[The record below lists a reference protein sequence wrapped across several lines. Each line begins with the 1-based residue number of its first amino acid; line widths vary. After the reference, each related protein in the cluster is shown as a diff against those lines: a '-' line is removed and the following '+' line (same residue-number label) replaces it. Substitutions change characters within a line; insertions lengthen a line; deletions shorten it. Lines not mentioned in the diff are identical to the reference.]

1 MAGISARQREFQK
14 EYEKLCYRFHRW
26 EVWKDFVV
34 LVACS
39 ISNTVDKV
47 HAEERETLYMDTIRK
62 YSREEA
68 DTFPRLFALITL
80 GMEEDP
86 DHDFLG
92 ELFMLL
98 GLGNDAGG
106 QFFTPYHV
114 CKAMARVSMGPE
126 LIHEHLQ
133 RTGYVSVNDCA
144 CGAGA
149 TLIAAAQYLKEIGV
163 NYQQQAIFVGQDI
176 DYTTAL
182 MCYIQLSLLGCAG
195 YVHVGNTLTDPMTGH
210 VLFGDGKDTTWYT
223 PMLFSDAWHMKR
235 AAERMRLIFRKL
247 GTPADAEQR
256 EDSEKPGN
264 APQTAPKEPGEEIP
278 KETGK
283 RAQSGAG
290 TATQAPTADKLPEE
304 KQKKPKRAKKK
315 PAPVP
320 EPEPR
325 PEEETPAFTVSVN
338 RKNAGQLM
346 FDFG

>member
-39 ISNTVDKV
+39 ISNQVDKV
-47 HAEERETLYMDTIRK
+47 HAEEREALYMDTIRK

-106 QFFTPYHV
+106 QFFTPYDI
-114 CKAMARVSMGPE
+114 CKMMAKVSMQEE
-126 LIHEHLQ
+126 LVRKEIEK
-133 RTGYVSVNDCA
+133 RSYISVNDCA

-195 YVHVGNTLTDPMTGH
+195 YVHVGDTLSAPMTGH
-210 VLFGDGKDTTWYT
+210 VLFGDGKAATWYT
-223 PMLFSDAWHMKR
+223 PMFFSDAWHTRR
-235 AAERMRLIFRKL
+235 AAERFRLIFRKL
-247 GTPADAEQR
+247 TPIMAENQ
-256 EDSEKPGN
+256 ETAGN

-278 KETGK
+278 KEAGK
-283 RAQSGAG
+283 PADRGAG
-290 TATQAPTADKLPEE
+290 KATAATTADKPPEE
-304 KQKKPKRAKKK
+304 KQKKAKSRKKK
-315 PAPVP
+315 AAPAP

-325 PEEETPAFTVSVN
+325 PEEEAPAFTVSVN

>member
-1 MAGISARQREFQK
+1 MAGISARQREFVK

-39 ISNTVDKV
+39 ISNQVDKV
-47 HAEERETLYMDTIRK
+47 HAEEREALYMDTIRK
-62 YSREEA
+62 YSKEEA
-68 DTFPRLFALITL
+68 DTFPKLFALITL

-106 QFFTPYHV
+106 QFFTPYSV
-114 CKAMARVSMGPE
+114 CKMMASVSMQEE
-126 LIHEHLQ
+126 LVRKEIEK
-133 RTGYVSVNDCA
+133 RSYISVNDCA

-149 TLIAAAQYLKEIGV
+149 TLIAAAQYLKEIGI

-195 YVHVGNTLTDPMTGH
+195 YVHVGDTLSAPMTGH

-223 PMLFSDAWHMKR
+223 PMFFTEAWHTRR

-247 GTPADAEQR
+247 MPEKG
-256 EDSEKPGN
+256 EDSETPGN
-264 APQTAPKEPGEEIP
+264 APQTAPKEPDEEIP
-278 KETGK
+278 KEAGK
-283 RAQSGAG
+283 RAHSGARKA
-290 TATQAPTADKLPEE
+290 TAATTADKPPEE
-304 KQKKPKRAKKK
+304 MPKKPKRRKKK
-315 PAPVP
+315 AATEP
-320 EPEPR
+320 EPEIR
-325 PEEETPAFTVSVN
+325 PEEEAPAFTVSVN
-338 RKNAGQLM
+338 KKNAGQLM